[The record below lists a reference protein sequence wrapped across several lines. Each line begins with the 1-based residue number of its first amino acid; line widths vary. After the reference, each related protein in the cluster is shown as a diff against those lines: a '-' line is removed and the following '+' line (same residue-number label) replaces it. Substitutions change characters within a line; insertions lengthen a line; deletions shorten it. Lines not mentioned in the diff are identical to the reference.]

1 MSSCEESI
9 NISID
14 ELEDR
19 VNKLEFL
26 LLGCQSTSTDSLLRI
41 PLPTFNQITSAQ
53 KQSQQTQIQ
62 SSGGRTRTSSISTSQ
77 LQQQQQQQ
85 QQEPITDSLE
95 KFKTVL
101 NKIKSENE
109 SINNFMLIY
118 KSNETL
124 FNKIVDNES
133 LLNSVEKLAI
143 ILSAEDEIYSTA
155 RNLQKLGELEK
166 FINSSST
173 QSIPK
178 LNEALKPLENVHFEQ
193 EVIAIQLNKKLEEKV
208 QSYNDIIQEISNRFA
223 YWDSI
228 ITDLESKSKDL

>member
-1 MSSCEESI
+1 MSSGEESI

-62 SSGGRTRTSSISTSQ
+62 SSGGRTRASSISTSQ
-77 LQQQQQQQ
+77 LQQQQ

-118 KSNETL
+118 KSNEIL

-178 LNEALKPLENVHFEQ
+178 LNESLKPLENIHFEQ

>member
-1 MSSCEESI
+1 MSGSTEESI

-41 PLPTFNQITSAQ
+41 PLPTFNQITAQ

-62 SSGGRTRTSSISTSQ
+62 SSGGRTRASSISTAQ
-77 LQQQQQQQ
+77 LQQQQ
-85 QQEPITDSLE
+85 QQEPIADSLE

-118 KSNETL
+118 KANETL

-178 LNEALKPLENVHFEQ
+178 LNEALKPLENIHFEQ

-228 ITDLESKSKDL
+228 ITDLESKSKNL

>member
-1 MSSCEESI
+1 MSNEEPI
-9 NISID
+9 NISIE

-41 PLPTFNQITSAQ
+41 PLPTFNQIISAQ

-62 SSGGRTRTSSISTSQ
+62 SLSGRSRTSSISITSSQ
-77 LQQQQQQQ
+77 IQQPN
-85 QQEPITDSLE
+85 EPITESLE

-118 KSNETL
+118 KANETL
-124 FNKIVDNES
+124 FNKIIDNES

-178 LNEALKPLENVHFEQ
+178 LNEALKPLENIHFEQ
-193 EVIAIQLNKKLEEKV
+193 EVISIQLNKKLEEKV

-223 YWDSI
+223 YWDHI

>member
-1 MSSCEESI
+1 MSGGEVSI

-53 KQSQQTQIQ
+53 KQSQQQIQ
-62 SSGGRTRTSSISTSQ
+62 SSSGRTRTSSVSTSQ
-77 LQQQQQQQ
+77 L

-101 NKIKSENE
+101 NKIKSDNE

-118 KSNETL
+118 KANETL

-143 ILSAEDEIYSTA
+143 ILSAEDEIYNTA

-178 LNEALKPLENVHFEQ
+178 LNEALKPLENIHFEQ

-223 YWDSI
+223 YWDHI
-228 ITDLESKSKDL
+228 ITDLESKSKNL

>member
-1 MSSCEESI
+1 MSGSTEESI

-41 PLPTFNQITSAQ
+41 PLPTFNQITAQ

-62 SSGGRTRTSSISTSQ
+62 SSGGRTRASSISTAQ
-77 LQQQQQQQ
+77 LQQQQQ
-85 QQEPITDSLE
+85 QQEPIADSLE

-118 KSNETL
+118 KANETL

-178 LNEALKPLENVHFEQ
+178 LNEALKPLENIHFEQ

-228 ITDLESKSKDL
+228 ITDLESKSKNL

>member
-1 MSSCEESI
+1 MSSSSGEESI

-53 KQSQQTQIQ
+53 KQSQQNQIQ
-62 SSGGRTRTSSISTSQ
+62 SSGGRTRASSISTSQ
-77 LQQQQQQQ
+77 LQQQQ

-178 LNEALKPLENVHFEQ
+178 LNEALKPLENIHFEQ

>member
-1 MSSCEESI
+1 MSSGEESI

-62 SSGGRTRTSSISTSQ
+62 SSGGRTRASSISTSQ
-77 LQQQQQQQ
+77 LQQQQQ

-118 KSNETL
+118 KSNEIL

-178 LNEALKPLENVHFEQ
+178 LNESLKPLENIHFEQ

>member
-1 MSSCEESI
+1 MSSSSGEESI

-62 SSGGRTRTSSISTSQ
+62 SSGGRTRASSISTSQ
-77 LQQQQQQQ
+77 LQQQQ

-178 LNEALKPLENVHFEQ
+178 LNEALKPLENIHFDQ

-228 ITDLESKSKDL
+228 ITDLESNSKDL